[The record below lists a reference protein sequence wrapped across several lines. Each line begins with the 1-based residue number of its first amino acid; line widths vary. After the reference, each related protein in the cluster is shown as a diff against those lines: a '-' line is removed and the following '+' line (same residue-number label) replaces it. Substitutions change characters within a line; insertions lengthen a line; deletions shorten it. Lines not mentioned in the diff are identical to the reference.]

1 MIFSQIPDQG
11 NTAEIVLTA
20 LHRNFLGVD
29 EFLGRVTIPLNSLD
43 IYERPKNK
51 WYPLQSKP
59 GKEGKAKERGELE
72 VKIGFTVKSGSLT
85 NLSKKEKHKSSVG
98 QLSQVAQSVGGSLLS
113 IGSIDKRKGIKK
125 FAKSIGSKMHLK
137 GKKKDIDEGDSL
149 SIGSVGSLKRRN
161 GSLGI
166 TSKQTI
172 EDADPGVV
180 SEDDD
185 DDFTVSVY
193 LLQTTFSH
201 YKR

>member
-1 MIFSQIPDQG
+1 M
-11 NTAEIVLTA
+11 
-20 LHRNFLGVD
+20 
-29 EFLGRVTIPLNSLD
+29 TIPLNSLD

-51 WYPLQSKP
+51 RYVLQSKP

-98 QLSQVAQSVGGSLLS
+98 QLSQMAQSVGGSLLS
-113 IGSIDKRKGIKK
+113 ISSVDKRKGIKK

-137 GKKKDIDEGDSL
+137 SKKKDVDADDSL

-161 GSLGI
+161 GILDSR
-166 TSKQTI
+166 SKQTL

-185 DDFTVSVY
+185 FTVSENVIFF
-193 LLQTTFSH
+193 LFTLN
-201 YKR
+201 